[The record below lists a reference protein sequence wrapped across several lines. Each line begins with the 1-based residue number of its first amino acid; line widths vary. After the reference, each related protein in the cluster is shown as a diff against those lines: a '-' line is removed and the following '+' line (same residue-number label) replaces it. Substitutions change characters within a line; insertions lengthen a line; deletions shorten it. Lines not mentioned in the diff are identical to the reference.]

1 MDLRKKY
8 KELQDA
14 VNKAVV
20 EFNKFATST
29 LIEKIGNGQTIDL
42 TTEENEDAL
51 GGVVMSIGANPYDE
65 DYSNDI
71 LNTIYVE
78 DNRLYFKTENYTYSS
93 DEITQSEL
101 ELAFEFV
108 MRIKGYDF
116 IEL

>member
-78 DNRLYFKTENYTYSS
+78 DNRLYFKTENYKSFKNELQVFFRNTYS
-93 DEITQSEL
+93 
-101 ELAFEFV
+101 
-108 MRIKGYDF
+108 
-116 IEL
+116 